1 MKHDHNRRYHVTAGA
16 LLGSFM
22 VLLLGIG
29 TTLVAAG
36 PPLEVTPRQKEQASR
51 EAAKGIQKVRDR
63 DYRQALD
70 HYLAALA
77 LDPYNPQARSGLA
90 GLIGPI
96 GDPAPVAAPAA
107 APQTAA
113 DPQGKRRATRM
124 IHGTVGDPDEVF
136 GVVPGAPTG
145 PISRGGPLYA
155 QARPYLGLV
164 GASAKKHGVDARLIL
179 GVIKVESNFQ
189 PDARSGSGARG
200 LMQLMPGTA
209 QRYGAQSID
218 DPAQNIDAGT
228 AYLRYLLGLFHGDID
243 RAVAAY
249 NVGEMTVVKQGGV
262 PGHEPVLRFV
272 RDVKGYA
279 ARF

>member
-1 MKHDHNRRYHVTAGA
+1 MRHDHTRRNHLAAGA
-16 LLGSFM
+16 LLRALT

-36 PPLEVTPRQKEQASR
+36 PPLEVTPRQKTQAAR
-51 EAAKGIQKVRDR
+51 EAEKGIEKVRERAYR
-63 DYRQALD
+63 DALD

-77 LDPYNPQARSGLA
+77 LDPYNAQARAGLA
-90 GLIGPI
+90 ALIGPI
-96 GDPAPVAAPAA
+96 GGPAPAAEPAA
-107 APQTAA
+107 APGQAP
-113 DPQGKRRATRM
+113 DPQAKHRATR
-124 IHGTVGDPDEVF
+124 IIQGNVADPNEVL

-145 PISRGGPLYA
+145 PIRRSGPLYA
-155 QARPYLGLV
+155 QARPYLALV
-164 GASAKKHGVDARLIL
+164 AASAKRHGVDARLIL
-179 GVIKVESNFQ
+179 GVIKVESDFR

-209 QRYGAQSID
+209 QRYGANSID
-218 DPAQNIDAGT
+218 DPAENIDAGT

-243 RAVAAY
+243 RALAAY
-249 NVGEMTVVKQGGV
+249 NVGEMAVVKQGGV
-262 PGHEPVLRFV
+262 PGHEPVRRFV

>member
-1 MKHDHNRRYHVTAGA
+1 MKHDQTRRNHLAAGA
-16 LLGSFM
+16 LLRSLM

-36 PPLEVTPRQKEQASR
+36 PPLEVTPRQKERAAR
-51 EAAKGIQKVRDR
+51 EAAEGVQKVRDR
-63 DYRQALD
+63 DYRAALD

-77 LDPYNPQARSGLA
+77 HDPYNAQARSGLA
-90 GLIGPI
+90 ALIGPI
-96 GDPAPVAAPAA
+96 GEPVPAPATAGVARE
-107 APQTAA
+107 AA
-113 DPQGKRRATRM
+113 DPQAKHRATRV
-124 IHGTVGDPDEVF
+124 IQGNVADPDEIL

-145 PISRGGPLYA
+145 PIRRNGPLYA
-155 QARPYLGLV
+155 QARPYLALV
-164 GASAKKHGVDARLIL
+164 GASAKRHGVDARLIL
-179 GVIKVESNFQ
+179 GVIKVESNFR
-189 PDARSGSGARG
+189 PDARSSSGARG

-218 DPAQNIDAGT
+218 DPAQNIEAGT
-228 AYLRYLLGLFHGDID
+228 AYLRYLLGLFHGDVD
-243 RAVAAY
+243 RALAAY

-262 PGHEPVLRFV
+262 PGHEPVRRFV